1 MNAKTKG
8 KYEIS
13 KNQNKR
19 RERPEIFS
27 VFDRKNES
35 KSGRMD
41 VKQGYSQT
49 AVSKYMPAE
58 NFKSFLEK
66 NYFKQGVARKFWGR
80 SLELNIFASD
90 RSEGAEIFDIYPL
103 N

>member
-27 VFDRKNES
+27 MFDQKNES
-35 KSGRMD
+35 KSDKID
-41 VKQGYSQT
+41 VKQWYSQT
-49 AVSKYMPAE
+49 AASKYMRAE
-58 NFKSFLEK
+58 NKFFEK
-66 NYFKQGVARKFWGR
+66 
-80 SLELNIFASD
+80 EIILNT
-90 RSEGAEIFDIYPL
+90 G
-103 N
+103 